1 MRKSRLY
8 RGGAAFLAAL
18 IVFTGMPQ
26 GQMYVSAQESG
37 ILTEVEE
44 NQEPDQIQTATVEE
58 PDGQEEQKDDRQAGD
73 DGDSAGQDEYA
84 LDEDIQAEDIQ
95 DGAEDEEVAD
105 EAAVAPQDDAAQATY
120 NIKPPTK
127 TTFLKG
133 ESADITGATITNTA
147 NNQNVNINNAQVT
160 FNSNTPGI
168 RPLTITYDGQSEIF
182 NVLVLDKPKLNAEY
196 GQKLSD
202 ITDQLPSGDGYGT
215 WVWKNDSQTLNKVGT
230 QTYQANFTSENSNY
244 QSRVDIPVEVNVTC
258 DLSQNNAYIELSTP
272 SRGYT
277 YDGTEK
283 RPEVTVSLGG
293 SNLLAGRDYTVSYKE
308 NINAGTDTAS
318 VVVTGTGDYKGEKE
332 EKFSIAKARL
342 TIRATDMTV
351 YCGDPTPG
359 KEEGAEKFG
368 YTVSGLAAGDTLNPE
383 PTFTCVIENTQ
394 SAGTYAIIPDNAK
407 VDGAKADNY
416 EEIVYREGT
425 LTVQVF
431 VPQTVVIAGMP
442 SELDTTYNKTQWPY
456 GSRAVVRIS
465 GATTAVT
472 NVTAVPHYTGTTAA
486 GNSYP
491 DDGDDDSK
499 APTEAG
505 DYELT
510 YTLVETDKKP
520 YDRYVFR
527 DGSNIFP
534 FKIKQKEVTITAPS
548 KTVAAGETVPDADTL
563 KDGIRVTGFLS
574 GHTQST
580 VLKASPSL
588 KYSEENISS
597 GKSGT
602 YDIVPFIPGLTDNE
616 TAVLNE
622 NYTLVFVNG
631 TLTVEGRKAFEADFT
646 SIRADDKTY
655 DGQAHS
661 ISGYA
666 SDESSKSG
674 EPFTYTIQVTDETRK
689 REAEKNQDQDG
700 DDENQ
705 NDESQDES
713 GYIKKVE
720 NVPITEIVQRYKEIA
735 PVDVGRYKLEI
746 FSEVK
751 QDVYEY
757 DGEPLMKRVFYVT
770 LLQKREMK
778 LAGVTG
784 ITDKEYN
791 GEPVDFSN
799 QITNAKLLTNQGV
812 DVTENA
818 ELTFAITGTTSTGA
832 DYSKEVDL
840 DKVSESMPQSAG
852 KYELHVKLVEQETRN
867 YVENEWIYPF
877 EIKRRKISITVKE
890 QEMHVGEEGIEA
902 GAALPDRFGDQYQV
916 EGLLEADEDDFKKKL
931 SVVLP
936 QAVEANEAGVYDLV
950 LSGLAEA
957 DWPDYEITWTG
968 AKLTVKGQLHKI
980 KEELKAVTNVPNG
993 TSLEEIAGSYLP
1005 KKTTIYLYK
1014 SGKAPKPAA
1023 SAGKDDEESS
1033 DEDIEM
1039 TAEIVWDTTRTAPGT
1054 SYNINTK
1061 TPQTFKMTGTVQLPE
1076 LVYADP
1082 QTPLTVTVSVS
1093 VREAYDGQALKPTA
1107 DIKTGSVSLGTV
1119 VRLSTTEENA
1129 EIIYTI
1135 QADNPAFSVTNKV
1148 YTEPIEIRSTMTIRA
1163 IARVNGKR
1171 DSEELRVT
1179 YYLDKTLN
1187 PGGNNDPNNPDPDVP
1202 AEDIPKD
1209 ENGRP
1214 TKIPEGLWVTDVTGY
1229 IYTGKAI
1236 KPEVRV
1242 YDYKTRLEE
1251 KKDYTISYKNNINAA
1266 DKASAKAPTIT
1277 VTGKGNYEGKLL
1289 KTFTIS
1295 PKNIEDSDVKTDD
1308 LTVAFN
1314 GKAQKPVPVLTWNGK
1329 KLAANKDYSYDATPQ
1344 TAANKYPISLVGTG
1358 NYTGKKNISFE
1369 IINDGVPVSKLTVA
1383 KIPAQTYT
1391 GSAIKPELTVK
1402 FGKDVLTENRDYT
1415 LSYED
1420 NVEVGTASVIITGT
1434 GKDKMSRFF
1443 GVKRVTFSI
1452 NAVAVMSKAK
1462 AELLWGTTPAIYTG
1476 KEITA
1481 SDYLVTVQVK
1491 TNGVT
1496 ETRKLVKD
1504 KDYKVTYQNNVKA
1517 GNATAVF
1524 EGINAYSGTLKKTFK
1539 ISAYDLQMDPNKKL
1553 NIQVQETYPYMKG
1566 GSTQKPV
1573 VKFDGKVLTEG
1584 TDYTLA
1590 YKNHT
1595 AAGNYAA
1602 MTIKGKGNF
1611 TGSVLK
1617 GYTVTVQN
1625 LKELTVSPADKAY
1638 QAKANS
1644 YQTKV
1649 QVLDSN
1655 GKALSAGKDYDKN
1668 FIYTYERATK
1678 VNDATT
1684 GAEVSR
1690 KKGDVVAATDL
1701 IPAMTEIR
1709 VTVNAA
1715 GTNYEGTASG
1725 TYRIGRASL
1734 ANAKVTIPTQ
1744 TYTGKAIEPKE
1755 TEITV
1760 VLNGMVVSPQE
1771 YKIISYTN
1779 NVNKGTAKLTIQ
1791 GQGENYGGTKT
1802 VSFKIKSK
1810 SLLAQIIG

>member
-58 PDGQEEQKDDRQAGD
+58 PDGQEEQEDDVQAGD
-73 DGDSAGQDEYA
+73 NEGSVGQDEYA
-84 LDEDIQAEDIQ
+84 LDEDVQAEDLQ
-95 DGAEDEEVAD
+95 DGAEDEEVTD
-105 EAAVAPQDDAAQATY
+105 EAAVAPQADDPVTY
-120 NIKPPTK
+120 TITGPTK
-127 TTFLKG
+127 RTYLKG
-133 ESADITGATITNTA
+133 EPFDSTGAQIKSSDNKTIPIA
-147 NNQNVNINNAQVT
+147 DAEISFDSSSA
-160 FNSNTPGI
+160 GMKK
-168 RPLTITYDGQSEIF
+168 LTITYGGKSADF
-182 NVLVLDKPKLNAEY
+182 NVLVLELPKVDAEY
-196 GQKLSD
+196 GQELSEVGLPPHDNGKWEWKKGSERINKAGKLAYQVEFTP
-202 ITDQLPSGDGYGT
+202 TDT
-215 WVWKNDSQTLNKVGT
+215 TH
-230 QTYQANFTSENSNY
+230 F
-244 QSRVDIPVEVNVTC
+244 QSRTGDAEVNVTC
-258 DLSQNNAYIELSTP
+258 DLGQNAYIELSIP
-272 SRGYT
+272 SKGYT

-283 RPEVTVSLGG
+283 KPEVTVSVGG
-293 SNLLAGRDYTVSYKE
+293 SNLLAGKDYTVSYKD
-308 NINAGTDTAS
+308 NVNAGTDTAS
-318 VVVTGTGDYKGEKE
+318 VVVTGTGNYKGEKE

-342 TIRATDMTV
+342 IIRASSKTI
-351 YCGDPTPG
+351 YCGDPLPG
-359 KEEGAEKFG
+359 STEQDAYQFE
-368 YTVSGLAAGDTLNPE
+368 YTSSGLAEGDTLTGPK
-383 PTFTCVIENTQ
+383 FTCGITDTEA
-394 SAGTYAIIPDNAK
+394 AGTYDIIPHDAAVSGDAAK
-407 VDGAKADNY
+407 NY
-416 EEIVYREGT
+416 EEIEYIKGT

-442 SELDTTYNKTQWPY
+442 SELDTTYDKTQWPH

-486 GNSYP
+486 GEAY
-491 DDGDDDSK
+491 DK
-499 APTEAG
+499 AVAPTEAG
-505 DYELT
+505 DYVLT
-510 YTLVETDKKP
+510 YTLGGKDKDK
-520 YDRYVFR
+520 YALRV
-527 DGSNIFP
+527 GSDTFP
-534 FKIKQKEVTITAPS
+534 FVIKQKEITITAPS
-548 KTVAAGETVPDADTL
+548 KTVAAGESVPEANSL
-563 KDGIRVTGFLS
+563 KDGIQVTGFLRNDS
-574 GHTQST
+574 QST
-580 VLKASPSL
+580 VLDGELSL

-602 YDIVPFIPGLTDNE
+602 YDIIPVGVTVKDM
-616 TAVLNE
+616 
-622 NYTLVFVNG
+622 NYTLVTVNG

-655 DGQAHS
+655 DGLAHS

-852 KYELHVKLVEQETRN
+852 KYELHVKLVEKEPRN

-993 TSLEEIAGSYLP
+993 TTLEEIAGSYLP

-1082 QTPLTVTVSVS
+1082 QASLTVAVSVS
-1093 VREAYDGQALKPTA
+1093 VREAYDGQALKPSA
-1107 DIKTGSVSLGTV
+1107 DIKTGLVSLGTV

-1135 QADNPAFSVTNKV
+1135 QADNPAFSLTNKV

-1163 IARVNGKR
+1163 IARVKGKR

-1187 PGGNNDPNNPDPDVP
+1187 PGGNDPNNPDPDVP
-1202 AEDIPKD
+1202 LEDIPKD
-1209 ENGRP
+1209 ENGKP

-1295 PKNIEDSDVKTDD
+1295 PKDISDPDVKTDD

-1358 NYTGKKNISFE
+1358 NYTGKRNISFE

-1402 FGKDVLTENRDYT
+1402 FGKDVLAENRDYT

-1481 SDYLVTVQVK
+1481 SDYLVTVQVN

-1553 NIQVQETYPYMKG
+1553 NIQVQESYPYMKG

-1701 IPAMTEIR
+1701 VPAMTEIR

-1760 VLNGMVVSPQE
+1760 VLNGMVVSPQD